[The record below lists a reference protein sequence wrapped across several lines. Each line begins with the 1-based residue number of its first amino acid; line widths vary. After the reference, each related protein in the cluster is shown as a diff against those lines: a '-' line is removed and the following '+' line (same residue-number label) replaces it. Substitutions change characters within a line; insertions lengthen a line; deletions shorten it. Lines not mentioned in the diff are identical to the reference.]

1 MSYLAIMKVNADTNR
16 VEKYQ
21 DFPTQEEAE
30 AHVQSFIG
38 AYPLAYSVSKPSDV
52 SPGSVS
58 ANWLCDTGAKSISI
72 DVVVDPDA
80 FNKRRRIAYAAE
92 FDIADQ
98 LDMMWHD
105 KKDGTTNW
113 EDTIQAVKDAVP
125 KP

>member
-1 MSYLAIMKVNADTNR
+1 MNYIAIMKVNADTNR

-21 DFPTQEEAE
+21 DFSTQEEAE

-38 AYPLAYSVSKPSDV
+38 KYPLAYSAS
-52 SPGSVS
+52 SPGGISDY
-58 ANWLCDTGAKSISI
+58 WLCDTDAKTIVF
-72 DVVVDPDA
+72 DKPVDPNA
-80 FNKRRRIAYAAE
+80 FKNKRIVAYATE
-92 FDIADQ
+92 FGLADQ

>member
-1 MSYLAIMKVNADTNR
+1 MSYIAIMKVNSDTNR

-21 DFPTQEEAE
+21 PCSTQEEAE

-38 AYPLAYSVSKPSDV
+38 KFPLAYSASD
-52 SPGSVS
+52 PGGGSQ
-58 ANWLCDTGAKSISI
+58 NWLCDTNAQTVVI

-80 FNKRRRIAYAAE
+80 FNKQRRVAYAAE
-92 FDIADQ
+92 FSFADQ

-105 KKDGTTNW
+105 KKDDTTTW
-113 EDTIQAVKDAVP
+113 EDAIQAIKDAHP

>member
-38 AYPLAYSVSKPSDV
+38 AYPQAYAV
-52 SPGSVS
+52 
-58 ANWLCDTGAKSISI
+58 ANPENASCHWLCDVGAKSISI

>member
-52 SPGSVS
+52 FV
-58 ANWLCDTGAKSISI
+58 NWLCDTGAKSISI

-92 FDIADQ
+92 FSIADQ
-98 LDMMWHD
+98 LDMIWHD
-105 KKDGTTNW
+105 KKDDTTNW